1 MWLSSIHT
9 TTFFH
14 NCNNFFNR
22 FLENLGVV
30 CKGLDIRL
38 ISSYLF
44 YIVIVCFSS
53 QIQSILQY
61 AGACVDLLD
70 AQGASVILAL
80 EDGWDITAQ
89 VRSL

>member
-1 MWLSSIHT
+1 M
-9 TTFFH
+9 
-14 NCNNFFNR
+14 
-22 FLENLGVV
+22 
-30 CKGLDIRL
+30 
-38 ISSYLF
+38 
-44 YIVIVCFSS
+44 VI

-89 VRSL
+89 VSFIFTH

>member
-1 MWLSSIHT
+1 M
-9 TTFFH
+9 
-14 NCNNFFNR
+14 
-22 FLENLGVV
+22 

-38 ISSYLF
+38 LSSYLF

-89 VRSL
+89 VRSLIKTDS